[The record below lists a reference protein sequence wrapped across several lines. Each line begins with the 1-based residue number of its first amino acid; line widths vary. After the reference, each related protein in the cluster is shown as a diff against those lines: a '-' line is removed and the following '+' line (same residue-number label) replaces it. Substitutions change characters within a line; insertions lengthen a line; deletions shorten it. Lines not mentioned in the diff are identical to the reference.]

1 MTAYQSVVAKIQSL
15 SVERQ
20 QLYLLASK
28 QELSAA
34 KRRRLE
40 EIKERLDALWL
51 ARKSMRT
58 SFRDPLEGLINS
70 SWTRGRG
77 RG

>member
-1 MTAYQSVVAKIQSL
+1 MTVYQSVLSKIQSL
-15 SVERQ
+15 SVERH
-20 QLYLLASK
+20 QLYLLASQ

-51 ARKSMRT
+51 TRKTMRT
-58 SFRDPLEGLINS
+58 SVHDPLEDLIKS

-77 RG
+77 RR

>member
-1 MTAYQSVVAKIQSL
+1 MTAYQSVLAKIQSL
-15 SVERQ
+15 SVERH

-51 ARKSMRT
+51 TRKTMRT
-58 SFRDPLEGLINS
+58 SFYDPLEGLINS
-70 SWTRGRG
+70 SWTRGRS